1 MIRILLVDDQRTVR
15 ESLKASLKPIPD
27 LEVVG
32 TASGGLEAIAQVGK
46 LHPDIVLIDMEM
58 PGLNGVAATRS
69 ILQQFSGVRVIVLS
83 MHDEDNYVAQA
94 VKAGAMG
101 YLIKN
106 TPVQELE
113 EAIRLVHRGYAQIGP
128 GLLSKIITVS
138 AEPVADQSDLNGAID
153 SVAVNGKIQKSGT
166 ELLGSTLVKHPG
178 SKKLFYLG
186 TWLAG
191 NIVLWSASLLYL
203 KFASP
208 TYNSSWT
215 IALPGT
221 ASSTSISLPDIGQA
235 SSQNQSPFSNS
246 VSDPRANYKLVA
258 TSEDVVKPAAESLKM
273 TLQEFGK
280 PTVEI
285 LDNTTLMQF
294 SVEGNTPEETR
305 AKAIAIHQ
313 AFKNNLDRLKNIESN
328 EPDKNTLETLRNAQ
342 LRLEKARKE
351 LADYQASTGLS
362 SKEQV
367 GNLDKSID
375 QMRVDLAQLTSQQEQ
390 IQGTS
395 NQLIQELKL
404 SPAKA
409 QDAMTVQSDRLFRQY
424 LDNYS
429 QIKAELV
436 SLEAKYLPSHPTVI
450 AKQQDS
456 QAAETALLQR
466 ASSLLERTADLND
479 LSQLGLSSNENQ
491 NNSQKDNLLGELV
504 NLQAQRQGLGS
515 QVKELEQQIIQLE
528 TRQRQRSRFGSEL
541 NRLAKNEQ
549 IAEAVYSSTLTQL
562 EISKTNTSNIYPP
575 ISLLTQPNL
584 PMEPSSP
591 KTSLVLMGS
600 AIASFF
606 LTTALLSLWWRD
618 RYQQNLLALDAL
630 NNNNHKIV
638 SNSANNMNIVVK
650 R

>member
-1 MIRILLVDDQRTVR
+1 
-15 ESLKASLKPIPD
+15 
-27 LEVVG
+27 
-32 TASGGLEAIAQVGK
+32 
-46 LHPDIVLIDMEM
+46 
-58 PGLNGVAATRS
+58 
-69 ILQQFSGVRVIVLS
+69 
-83 MHDEDNYVAQA
+83 
-94 VKAGAMG
+94 
-101 YLIKN
+101 
-106 TPVQELE
+106 
-113 EAIRLVHRGYAQIGP
+113 
-128 GLLSKIITVS
+128 
-138 AEPVADQSDLNGAID
+138 
-153 SVAVNGKIQKSGT
+153 
-166 ELLGSTLVKHPG
+166 
-178 SKKLFYLG
+178 
-186 TWLAG
+186 
-191 NIVLWSASLLYL
+191 
-203 KFASP
+203 
-208 TYNSSWT
+208 
-215 IALPGT
+215 
-221 ASSTSISLPDIGQA
+221 
-235 SSQNQSPFSNS
+235 
-246 VSDPRANYKLVA
+246 
-258 TSEDVVKPAAESLKM
+258 
-273 TLQEFGK
+273 
-280 PTVEI
+280 
-285 LDNTTLMQF
+285 
-294 SVEGNTPEETR
+294 
-305 AKAIAIHQ
+305 
-313 AFKNNLDRLKNIESN
+313 
-328 EPDKNTLETLRNAQ
+328 
-342 LRLEKARKE
+342 
-351 LADYQASTGLS
+351 
-362 SKEQV
+362 
-367 GNLDKSID
+367 
-375 QMRVDLAQLTSQQEQ
+375 
-390 IQGTS
+390 
-395 NQLIQELKL
+395 
-404 SPAKA
+404 
-409 QDAMTVQSDRLFRQY
+409 VQSDRLFRQY

>member
-32 TASGGLEAIAQVGK
+32 SASSGLEAIAQVGK

-94 VKAGAMG
+94 VRAGAMG

-113 EAIRLVHRGYAQIGP
+113 EAIRSVHRGYAQIGP
-128 GLLSKIITVS
+128 GLISKIITVS
-138 AEPVADQSDLNGAID
+138 AEPIADQLDRHGAFD
-153 SVAVNGKIQKSGT
+153 SVSVNGKMQKSGT
-166 ELLGSTLVKHPG
+166 ELLGPTLVKHPG
-178 SKKLFYLG
+178 PKKLFYLG
-186 TWLAG
+186 TWLVG

-208 TYNSSWT
+208 IYNSSWT

-221 ASSTSISLPDIGQA
+221 ASSTSVSLPDIGQA

-246 VSDPRANYKLVA
+246 VSDPRANYKLLA
-258 TSEDVVKPAAESLKM
+258 TSEDVVKPAATSLKM
-273 TLQEFGK
+273 TAQEFGK

-294 SVEGNTPEETR
+294 SVEGSTPEETR

-328 EPDKNTLETLRNAQ
+328 DPDKNTLETLKNSQ

-351 LADYQASTGLS
+351 LADYQANTGLS
-362 SKEQV
+362 SKDQV

-375 QMRVDLAQLTSQQEQ
+375 QMRVDLAQLTSQEQQ

-404 SPAKA
+404 SPEKA

-436 SLEAKYLPSHPTVI
+436 NLEAKYLPSYPIVA

-479 LSQLGLSSNENQ
+479 LSQLGLSSNDNQ
-491 NNSQKDNLLGELV
+491 NNSQKDNLLGELI
-504 NLQAQRQGLGS
+504 NLQAERQGLGS

-528 TRQRQRSRFGSEL
+528 TKQRQRSRFGSEL
-541 NRLAKNEQ
+541 NRLEKNEQ

-584 PMEPSSP
+584 PIEPSSP
-591 KTSLVLMGS
+591 KTSLVLLGS
-600 AIASFF
+600 LIASLF

-618 RYQQNLLALDAL
+618 RYQQNLLSLDAL
-630 NNNNHKIV
+630 NNNNHKIA
-638 SNSANNMNIVVK
+638 SNSPNNLNIVVK
-650 R
+650 G